1 MENLG
6 NKITA
11 IIKTSNSEATLYN
24 TLESIKELD
33 EIYIIDENSTDD
45 TTEIAKQ
52 YKAKIIYSNKGELI
66 PALNQATDEAIGD
79 WIFVIKDNEIIPQKL
94 IYEIKKYTESP
105 KKNRNAINI
114 PLKTIFC
121 DKEIKSA
128 SNKKLLRIFKKGTC
142 SYKGNYSISLKLEK
156 GKIHSINPNFKIKNG
171 YILSYIENDTVKNF
185 TNILEKNRI
194 DIKTNQKTNYSI
206 FIKPVLKFLNYYIL
220 KRGFLD
226 GRLGYILSV
235 LKFFEEFTLQL
246 MIMNKNSKGEN
257 NDIR

>member
-45 TTEIAKQ
+45 TAEIAKQ

-94 IYEIKKYTESP
+94 IY
-105 KKNRNAINI
+105 
-114 PLKTIFC
+114 
-121 DKEIKSA
+121 
-128 SNKKLLRIFKKGTC
+128 
-142 SYKGNYSISLKLEK
+142 
-156 GKIHSINPNFKIKNG
+156 
-171 YILSYIENDTVKNF
+171 
-185 TNILEKNRI
+185 
-194 DIKTNQKTNYSI
+194 
-206 FIKPVLKFLNYYIL
+206 
-220 KRGFLD
+220 
-226 GRLGYILSV
+226 
-235 LKFFEEFTLQL
+235 
-246 MIMNKNSKGEN
+246 
-257 NDIR
+257 

>member
-45 TTEIAKQ
+45 TAEIAKQ

-94 IYEIKKYTESP
+94 IYEIKKYTEFGRQIVMTTHSP
-105 KKNRNAINI
+105 IIAKIASEKELIYLESKIVLAFEILCGI
-114 PLKTIFC
+114 P
-121 DKEIKSA
+121 
-128 SNKKLLRIFKKGTC
+128 
-142 SYKGNYSISLKLEK
+142 
-156 GKIHSINPNFKIKNG
+156 
-171 YILSYIENDTVKNF
+171 
-185 TNILEKNRI
+185 
-194 DIKTNQKTNYSI
+194 
-206 FIKPVLKFLNYYIL
+206 IL
-220 KRGFLD
+220 KKTCLKGICCKF
-226 GRLGYILSV
+226 IL
-235 LKFFEEFTLQL
+235 
-246 MIMNKNSKGEN
+246 
-257 NDIR
+257 